1 MVYNRDITQTL
12 FFAAVAILSFTGNL
26 FFVVLFLRNKLLLK
40 KAYHVILLILA
51 CTDMMTGIV
60 LVLTPGY
67 IIGEQAIFTT
77 KNVGCAVF
85 CYIIANQYL
94 VFTLGIVSLYTV
106 TLLAFERWFAVFRPL
121 RYRTKFGSQNVRKY
135 LLFVWLSSFAVNST
149 HIIETKFL
157 FRGENTT
164 QHRGCVF
171 KQIAGKEVR
180 VVIGILEIC
189 IKFIAPVIILLT
201 TFIHLYHFMKNSTEG
216 APSRQTHVA
225 VTRVTKMAALTSLV
239 MVLCWFPNQLYY
251 LLFKLNIVQL
261 NTSWH
266 RATVILCMF
275 NSCLNPCIFLVSNK
289 LYRQKAKELLICCGR
304 LMTKQDMTLTDL
316 RPASPQTVGILGVFK
331 TRSMSIY
338 REHGQ
343 EMISK
348 AVKRFPELIKS

>member
-1 MVYNRDITQTL
+1 MIGYFTL
-12 FFAAVAILSFTGNL
+12 FFIYNFIS
-26 FFVVLFLRNKLLLK
+26 
-40 KAYHVILLILA
+40 
-51 CTDMMTGIV
+51 GIV

-77 KNVGCAVF
+77 KNVGCAIF

-121 RYRTKFGSQNVRKY
+121 RYRTKLGSQNVRKY

-171 KQIAGKEVR
+171 KQIAGNEVR

-189 IKFIAPVIILLT
+189 IKFVAPVIILLT

-216 APSRQTHVA
+216 APSRQSHAA

-304 LMTKQDMTLTDL
+304 LITKQDMTLTDL
-316 RPASPQTVGILGVFK
+316 RPASPQTVVILGVFK
-331 TRSMSIY
+331 TRSDVDSQ
-338 REHGQ
+338 RAW
-343 EMISK
+343 S
-348 AVKRFPELIKS
+348 RDD